1 LRFYD
6 REKEKKTIISF
17 ARKTDRARIVVLTG
31 RRRIGKT
38 RLLLELFGEK
48 AFHLLW
54 KELPSFEGKKPEN
67 LNSNLHYGNIY
78 YYNGEFCQ
86 GFGSGE

>member
-6 REKEKKTIISF
+6 RKKEKKTIISF

-54 KELPSFEGKKPEN
+54 KELPSFEGKKLEN
-67 LNSNLHYGNIY
+67 LVFKKIIEESPVDFNLI
-78 YYNGEFCQ
+78 EIVR
-86 GFGSGE
+86 

>member
-1 LRFYD
+1 MRFYD

-38 RLLLELFGEK
+38 RLLLELFGEDALYLFTK
-48 AFHLLW
+48 KKSYIELI
-54 KELPSFEGKKPEN
+54 KEWSEIL
-67 LNSNLHYGNIY
+67 GNIWD
-78 YYNGEFCQ
+78 FRD
-86 GFGSGE
+86 GSGVLRR